1 MSIFSLFKQSLL
13 SAIKTNVQI
22 LDPENSRNESSKST
36 NETFYDRYEK
46 YHYKS
51 GEMSKLDKV
60 LDKTITIVIDKMKK
74 VIKNDN

>member
-1 MSIFSLFKQSLL
+1 MSIFSVIKQSLL

-22 LDPENSRNESSKST
+22 LDPENSRSESSKSI

-46 YHYKS
+46 YHYNS